1 MCEDPIEQELGV
13 LMVGERLIRILLKK
27 KKHLFLVCFVLLF
40 PLQQALEHN
49 SFLSAEKKIEQG
61 DVEQAFKNVDQ
72 IIEGKW
78 P

>member
-13 LMVGERLIRILLKK
+13 LMVGERLIRILLKKK

-72 IIEGKW
+72 IIEGK
-78 P
+78 